1 MAANNNAMILAQ
13 VRLPMSAL
21 PGQKLHIQLP
31 QFGKTK
37 FQICVPPGV
46 RGGQTIKVNVPRP
59 NARLMAVQA
68 QRDQR
73 LQTTV
78 GDTPTYLQAP
88 QAPQPAAAAAPPQ
101 GPRRSASSRAVAVA
115 GGAGAGGGNRGGGAR
130 LRPPLWQGWFL
141 KQQPHWPHSWQ
152 RRYGHLV
159 PVSSNGVP
167 AADGRFGH
175 ELRYGKEPSDVAFEH
190 RGGASEGAPDHGLN
204 SVRSLP
210 IGSKPMCPSGRLAMD
225 AAPGTDGKLQMRLST
240 AQRDYTLAITPAVE
254 GLAFYRAVR
263 VLVCGDDPARVDA
276 ALGPGPGAN
285 VPRT

>member
-73 LQTTV
+73 LQTAV

-115 GGAGAGGGNRGGGAR
+115 GGASR
-130 LRPPLWQGWFL
+130 
-141 KQQPHWPHSWQ
+141 
-152 RRYGHLV
+152 
-159 PVSSNGVP
+159 
-167 AADGRFGH
+167 
-175 ELRYGKEPSDVAFEH
+175 E
-190 RGGASEGAPDHGLN
+190 
-204 SVRSLP
+204 
-210 IGSKPMCPSGRLAMD
+210 
-225 AAPGTDGKLQMRLST
+225 
-240 AQRDYTLAITPAVE
+240 
-254 GLAFYRAVR
+254 
-263 VLVCGDDPARVDA
+263 
-276 ALGPGPGAN
+276 
-285 VPRT
+285 